1 MPLTDSQPVSQVRWI
16 HRDLLD
22 QNNYNPNASPKEQ
35 ASSAG
40 IAPPELELLK
50 LSILEDG
57 WTMPI
62 VTLPEQ
68 NGRFVIVDGYHRWKV
83 SAEKQV
89 YALTGG
95 LVPTVQVALD
105 PIHRQ
110 LSTVRHNRARGT
122 HAVLKMADIVRTILA
137 DGVSEKELMQRLGM
151 EREEVARL
159 NNRAGMPDQIKA
171 TSFNSAWVPRRAD
184 PS

>member
-1 MPLTDSQPVSQVRWI
+1 MLTSTESQPVSQVRWL

-22 QNNYNPNASPKEQ
+22 KNDYNPNA
-35 ASSAG
+35 

-62 VTLPEQ
+62 LTLPEQ
-68 NGRFVIVDGYHRWKV
+68 DGRYQIVDGYHRWKI
-83 SAEKQV
+83 SADPQV
-89 YALTGG
+89 FALTGG

-110 LSTVRHNRARGT
+110 MSTVRHNRARGT
-122 HAVLKMADIVRTILA
+122 HGVLKMADIVRLMLA
-137 DGVSEKELMQRLGM
+137 DGVTEKELMKRLGM

-159 NNRAGMPDQIKA
+159 NNRAGMPQQVKA

>member
-1 MPLTDSQPVSQVRWI
+1 MSSSTELQPVSNVRWL

-22 QNNYNPNASPKEQ
+22 RNNYNPNA
-35 ASSAG
+35 

-62 VTLPEQ
+62 VTLPEKE
-68 NGRFVIVDGYHRWKV
+68 GRFVIVDGFHRWKI
-83 SAEKQV
+83 SADPQI

-105 PIHRQ
+105 PTHRQ
-110 LSTVRHNRARGT
+110 MSTIRHNRARGT
-122 HAVLKMADIVRTILA
+122 HGVLPMAEIIRQMVA
-137 DGVSEKELMQRLGM
+137 DGVTEKELMTRLGM
-151 EREEVARL
+151 EKEEVARL

-171 TSFNSAWVPRRAD
+171 DNFNNAWVPRRTGSSD
-184 PS
+184 TQS

>member
-1 MPLTDSQPVSQVRWI
+1 MLTSIDTQPVSQVRW
-16 HRDLLD
+16 LD
-22 QNNYNPNASPKEQ
+22 RQMLVPNSYNPNA
-35 ASSAG
+35 
-40 IAPPELELLK
+40 IAPPEMELLK

-68 NGRFVIVDGYHRWKV
+68 DGCFQIVDGYHRWLV
-83 SAEKQV
+83 SSDPQV
-89 YALTGG
+89 FALTDG

-110 LSTVRHNRARGT
+110 CSTIRHNRARGV
-122 HAVLKMADIVRTILA
+122 HAVIRMADIVRQMIA
-137 DGVSEKELMQRLGM
+137 DGVSEKELMARLGM

-159 NNRAGMPDQIKA
+159 NNRAGMPNQIKA
-171 TSFNSAWVPRRAD
+171 DGFNKAWIPKRA
-184 PS
+184 ST

>member
-1 MPLTDSQPVSQVRWI
+1 MPTSIELQPVSQVRWL
-16 HRDLLD
+16 HRDLLKAND
-22 QNNYNPNASPKEQ
+22 YNPNV
-35 ASSAG
+35 

-57 WTMPI
+57 WTCPI

-68 NGRFVIVDGYHRWKV
+68 NGRYQIVDGYHRWKI
-83 SAEKQV
+83 SSDPQV

-95 LVPTVQVALD
+95 LIPTVQVALD

-110 LSTVRHNRARGT
+110 MSTIRHNRARGT
-122 HAVLKMADIVRTILA
+122 HGVLRMADIVRGMIA
-137 DGVSEKELMQRLGM
+137 DGVSEKELMKRLGM

-159 NNRAGMPDQIKA
+159 NNRAGMPDQIKT
-171 TSFNSAWVPRRAD
+171 TSFNNAWVPRRAD
-184 PS
+184 SP